1 MWSSWIIASVLGL
14 LGGVALSEE
23 QCGFPGSPSHS
34 TVNLSDAGHVGSI
47 ATYACERGFEL
58 LGPARRICGANGTW
72 TPPGIPFCVL
82 NVAAGKAPLQSSVRE
97 GGIPQ
102 KAVDGS
108 TAEGFS
114 SGTCSMTNQEPNPW
128 WYVNLLEPYLVQLVR
143 LDFGVECCG
152 DLPATITVRVGNN
165 RPDLGANPI
174 CNRFTGILEAGRPL
188 YLPCGPPL
196 PGAFVSVHLDGP
208 QDRPAVQLSICEA
221 LVYTDQ
227 ALPLERC
234 PSFRDQY
241 PGSISAYNGKC
252 YLFHNTEPKSFDS
265 ALEFCRSR
273 GGSLVDETSPAL
285 QGFLSWEL
293 WRRHRDDPSGQYW
306 LGAVRDPEDPLNWR
320 WINGQDVEIAFWNLP
335 GGNDNCARFDGTKGW
350 LWSDTNCNA
359 NINYICQHLPQ
370 TCGQP
375 EQPPDSYM
383 TVTNNTIGSIVEYSC
398 LPGHVLVGPHTRT
411 CLNSGFYDQFP
422 PTCRYVECGP
432 PAPIENGKYILVN
445 GTRQFLSYVYYECDE
460 GYTLVGRGDLV
471 CDVDERWD
479 GPPPKCQLDEP
490 IKPDLTDLSVDSV
503 EIEIEKENEEN
514 EEVEEEVEDKV
525 VVEEVT
531 EEQAMMDIA
540 DIEILKE
547 TVVEGEDIKTTE
559 KPMEKTT
566 EKPVEKTT
574 EAENIP
580 PYIVN
585 NDLNEP
591 LETPAVIEA
600 IVPVPQ
606 DEGETNI
613 NAINNIN
620 SNRGLGVEGSG
631 YSITDETRRVNE
643 KLHIGAVIALGVFGA
658 FVLLAAIVTTLVMLL
673 KRTKKTS
680 SQTYIRRENED
691 SISSGS
697 ENSERGHGLNKYYKR
712 AWDDLQH
719 TAGGDISKSGKKHP
733 PLARTVTL
741 DHPTSAGGHPRVSRT
756 ETLDNPGFRS
766 HRSIGTTLTVNDLA
780 TVYIPPEHG
789 YGKPTGRKDRHHRNE
804 RDWRKY

>member
-1 MWSSWIIASVLGL
+1 GGL
-14 LGGVALSEE
+14 AAQE
-23 QCGFPGSPSHS
+23 CGFPGSPSHS
-34 TVNLSDAGHVGSI
+34 TVNLSDDGNMGSI
-47 ATYACERGFEL
+47 ATYSCERGFEL
-58 LGPARRICGANGTW
+58 LGPARRECGANGTW

-114 SGTCSMTNQEPNPW
+114 PSTCSSTNQEPNPW
-128 WYVNLLEPYLVQLVR
+128 WYVNLLEPYMVQLVR
-143 LDFGVECCG
+143 LDFGLECCG

-234 PSFRDQY
+234 PSFRDQQL
-241 PGSISAYNGKC
+241 GSIAAYNGKC
-252 YLFHNTEPKSFDS
+252 YLFHNTQPDSFDS
-265 ALEFCRSR
+265 ALEFCRAR

-293 WRRHRDDPSGQYW
+293 WRRHRDEPSGQYW
-306 LGAVRDPEDPLNWR
+306 MGAVRDPEDPLNWR
-320 WINGQDVEIAFWNLP
+320 WINGRDVEIAFWNLP

-359 NINYICQHLPQ
+359 KINYICQYLPE
-370 TCGQP
+370 TCGHP
-375 EQPPDSYM
+375 EQPPNSFM
-383 TVTNNTIGSIVEYSC
+383 SLTNNSIGSVVEYSC
-398 LPGHVLVGPHTRT
+398 LPGYVLVGPNTRT
-411 CLNSGFYDQFP
+411 CLNSGFYDKFP

-432 PAPIENGKYILVN
+432 PAAIENGKYMLIN
-445 GTRQFLSYVYYECDE
+445 GTRQFLSNVQYNCDE

-479 GPPPKCQLDEP
+479 GPPPTCQMDEA
-490 IKPDLTDLSVDSV
+490 IKPELTDLAV
-503 EIEIEKENEEN
+503 ESEEIENEEEN
-514 EEVEEEVEDKV
+514 KEEKEESEEKSEEKSIEVEGELEVI
-525 VVEEVT
+525 VE
-531 EEQAMMDIA
+531 
-540 DIEILKE
+540 EILKE
-547 TVVEGEDIKTTE
+547 PVIDKEGELKVIEEEVLEDIVIEEVEVKSTEEVEVKSTE
-559 KPMEKTT
+559 KPLEKTT
-566 EKPVEKTT
+566 DVEL
-574 EAENIP
+574 IP

-585 NDLNEP
+585 NDLNDDK

-606 DEGETNI
+606 DEVETNI

-620 SNRGLGVEGSG
+620 SNRGLGVDGPG
-631 YSITDETRRVNE
+631 YTLKDETRRVNE

-673 KRTKKTS
+673 KRGKKTS
-680 SQTYIRRENED
+680 SQAYIRRDNED
-691 SISSGS
+691 SLSSGS
-697 ENSERGHGLNKYYKR
+697 SNSDRGHGLNKYYKR

-719 TAGGDISKSGKKHP
+719 TAGGDLSKPSKKHQ

-741 DHPTSAGGHPRVSRT
+741 DHPTAHGGHPKISRT

-766 HRSIGTTLTVNDLA
+766 HRSIGTTITVNDLS
-780 TVYIPPEHG
+780 TVYVPPEHA
-789 YGKPTGRKDRHHRNE
+789 YGKHTGRKDRHQRNE

>member
-1 MWSSWIIASVLGL
+1 
-14 LGGVALSEE
+14 
-23 QCGFPGSPSHS
+23 
-34 TVNLSDAGHVGSI
+34 
-47 ATYACERGFEL
+47 
-58 LGPARRICGANGTW
+58 
-72 TPPGIPFCVL
+72 VL
-82 NVAAGKAPLQSSVRE
+82 NVAAGKAPLQSSVHE

-108 TAEGFS
+108 TATAEGFS
-114 SGTCSMTNQEPNPW
+114 SSTCSTTNREPNPW

-143 LDFGVECCG
+143 LDFGLGCCG

-208 QDRPAVQLSICEA
+208 QNRPAVQLSICEA

-234 PSFRDQY
+234 PSFRDQQ
-241 PGSISAYNGKC
+241 PGSIAAYNGRC
-252 YLFHNTEPKSFDS
+252 YLFHNTQPESFDS
-265 ALEFCRSR
+265 ALEYCHAR

-320 WINGQDVEIAFWNLP
+320 WINGRDVEIAFWNLP

-359 NINYICQHLPQ
+359 KINYICQYLPE

-375 EQPPDSYM
+375 EQPPDSLM
-383 TVTNNTIGSIVEYSC
+383 TLTHNSIGSIVEYSC
-398 LPGHVLVGPHTRT
+398 QPGYVLVGPRNRT
-411 CLNSGFYDQFP
+411 CQNSGFYDKFP

-432 PAPIENGKYILVN
+432 PAPIPNGKYLLIN
-445 GTRQFLSYVYYECDE
+445 GTRQFLSQVQYKCDE

-479 GPPPKCQLDEP
+479 GPPPRCQFVEA
-490 IKPDLTDLSVDSV
+490 IKPDLKDLAVESV
-503 EIEIEKENEEN
+503 EKNNEKETEEEESKTEEKLIEEA
-514 EEVEEEVEDKV
+514 EEVKVIEEEIPKDT
-525 VVEEVT
+525 VVEEM
-531 EEQAMMDIA
+531 E
-540 DIEILKE
+540 
-547 TVVEGEDIKTTE
+547 VESTK
-559 KPMEKTT
+559 KPLEKTT
-566 EKPVEKTT
+566 EFES
-574 EAENIP
+574 IP

-585 NDLNEP
+585 NDLNDDK
-591 LETPAVIEA
+591 LETPAMIDVIL
-600 IVPVPQ
+600 PVPQ

-620 SNRGLGVEGSG
+620 SNRGFGVDGKG
-631 YSITDETRRVNE
+631 YNIKDKTHRVSE
-643 KLHIGAVIALGVFGA
+643 KLHIGAVIALGVFGS
-658 FVLLAAIVTTLVMLL
+658 FVLLAAIITTLVMLL
-673 KRTKKTS
+673 KKSKNTS
-680 SQTYIRRENED
+680 SQAYIHRDNEG
-691 SISSGS
+691 SISSIS
-697 ENSERGHGLNKYYKR
+697 SKSDQGHGLNKYYKQ

-719 TAGGDISKSGKKHP
+719 NAEEDTSNTTKKHQ
-733 PLARTVTL
+733 PLAHTETL
-741 DHPTSAGGHPRVSRT
+741 DHPTASGSHLKISRT

-766 HRSIGTTLTVNDLA
+766 HRSVGTTITVNDLA
-780 TVYIPPEHG
+780 AVYVPPDHS
-789 YGKPTGRKDRHHRNE
+789 YDKHTGQKDRHHRNE
-804 RDWRKY
+804 RDRRKY